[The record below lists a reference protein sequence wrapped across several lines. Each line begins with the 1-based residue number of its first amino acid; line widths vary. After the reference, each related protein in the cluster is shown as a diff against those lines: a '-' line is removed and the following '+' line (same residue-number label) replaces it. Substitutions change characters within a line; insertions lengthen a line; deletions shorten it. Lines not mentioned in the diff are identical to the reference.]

1 LGSLRAAPFSR
12 DAQMDYKFDVALSF
26 AGEQRSDVEQVA
38 DRLKNAGLRVFYDA
52 HEKASLW
59 GKDLYVHLSDVYQN
73 RARYCIIF
81 ASKEYADKSWTSHE
95 RQSAQARALREKGNE
110 YILPVRFD
118 DTEVPGLPRT
128 VGYLDFRLE
137 GAEGISKAF
146 IQKLTSRQ
154 QPHPVGGVTYTADEL
169 QKEGLRLRISI
180 SAPQMHMREDEL
192 AGLEYGVLNVLAL
205 IDTGATRTLINP
217 QVAEICRLRQTGN
230 IYLTAVASGPSPY
243 PEYAASIAFPG
254 IGLKAFETIP
264 VVACELPRQS
274 ISCLIGRDL
283 MRRWKFTYDGG
294 TGEFTITD

>member
-1 LGSLRAAPFSR
+1 
-12 DAQMDYKFDVALSF
+12 MDYEFDVALSF
-26 AGEQRSDVEQVA
+26 AGEQRSDVERVA
-38 DRLKNAGLRVFYDA
+38 DYLKNAGLRVFYDA

-81 ASKEYADKSWTSHE
+81 ASREYADKSWTGHE
-95 RQSAQARALREKGNE
+95 RQNAQARALREKGNE

-137 GAEGISKAF
+137 GPEGISEAF
-146 IQKLTSRQ
+146 IQKLMLRQ
-154 QPHPVGGVTYTADEL
+154 HPHPVGGLTYIADEL
-169 QKEGLRLRISI
+169 QKEGLRLRINI

-192 AGLEYGVLNVLAL
+192 AGLEYGVLNVTAL
-205 IDTGATRTLINP
+205 IDTGAARTVINP
-217 QVAEICRLRQTGN
+217 EVAETCRLRQTGN
-230 IYLTAVASGPSPY
+230 IYMTAVASGPRPY
-243 PEYAASIAFPG
+243 PEYAASIGFPG
-254 IGLKAFETIP
+254 IGLKTFETIP
-264 VVACELPRQS
+264 VVGCKLPQQS